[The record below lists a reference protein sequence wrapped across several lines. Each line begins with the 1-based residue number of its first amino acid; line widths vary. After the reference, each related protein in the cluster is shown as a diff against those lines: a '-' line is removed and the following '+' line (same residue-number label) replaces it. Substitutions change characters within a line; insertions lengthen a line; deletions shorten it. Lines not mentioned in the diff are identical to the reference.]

1 MNDNLQKLFD
11 ELATKANSED
21 VVDKATASN
30 IEAEIKSLRDELA
43 NQASQIEAQNEVLA
57 RKASTKTQTTEP
69 TDDLRAAQFA
79 FVKGRYAVEQG
90 DIKADEFSRTVDVEG
105 GHTIP
110 THFDSEI
117 TRALNKTSSIRA
129 LSRVLAVSGNL
140 ERIIKF
146 KTAAAAKTKAEKA
159 AYELNTV
166 DTFAK
171 LRWGFTDVVDQQR
184 HTAWVSDEPESV
196 LNLAQELQ
204 DSIALNIGEKE
215 SDLLLNGT
223 VNNSVEDVA
232 GVSTTPMGLLAHT
245 LSTGS
250 VNRFTD
256 NFGTLAKVE
265 VAADMKLTDAVL
277 ELRSTLHSNY
287 LGNAV
292 LVVSSDFEKL
302 ALLEKDENGR
312 PLLSPSTASVAGLP
326 GGTIRGI
333 PYVVDDMMPRVAEAQ
348 AAGKPVALL
357 ADFKKAYT
365 IADYG
370 TMKWVVDP
378 ITEPQFVKYTARR
391 RFGAAITDYKAIR
404 ALVILPAA

>member
-1 MNDNLQKLFD
+1 MQKLFD
-11 ELATKANSED
+11 ELAKKANSED
-21 VVDKATASN
+21 AVDKATVAN
-30 IEAEIKSLRDELA
+30 IETEIKSLR
-43 NQASQIEAQNEVLA
+43 NQISEQEVQLEAQADALA
-57 RKASTKTQTTEP
+57 RKSSTKSQTNDSA
-69 TDDLRAAQFA
+69 DDLRAAQFA
-79 FVKGRYAVEQG
+79 FVKGRHAVTDG

-146 KTAAAAKTKAEKA
+146 KTAGVAKTKAEKA

-171 LRWGFTDVVDQQR
+171 LRWNFTDVVDQQR

-204 DSIALNIGEKE
+204 DSIVLNIGEKE

-223 VNNSVEDVA
+223 ILNSVEDVA
-232 GVSTTPMGLLAHT
+232 GVTTTPMGLLAHT
-245 LSTGS
+245 LSTGT

-265 VAADMKLTDAVL
+265 VAADVKLTDAVL
-277 ELRSTLHSNY
+277 ELRATLHSQY
-287 LGNAV
+287 LANAV
-292 LVVSSDFEKL
+292 LVVSSDFEKR
-302 ALLEKDENGR
+302 ALMEKDENGR

-333 PYVVDDMMPRVAEAQ
+333 PYVVDDLMPSVAEAQ

-357 ADFKKAYT
+357 ADFKQAYT

-391 RFGAAITDYKAIR
+391 RVGAAITNYKAIR
-404 ALVILPAA
+404 ALVITAV